1 MKSRQIFP
9 HEMRGLNA
17 VDKSS
22 VFEHLSFK
30 WNVDLTY
37 IKLNPA
43 TQDLNQRGL

>member
-9 HEMRGLNA
+9 HEMKGLN
-17 VDKSS
+17 VVGKSGIFQDQG
-22 VFEHLSFK
+22 FE
-30 WNVDLTY
+30 WNVGLTY